1 MTTFA
6 ILSGKALKG
15 AIASYGKTASTFAER
30 THQLAYSALLHV
42 ENHHDAVY
50 CNAIFA
56 ATPKNYRGALVTW
69 FKSFGKVSFDAAKS
83 EFTYSK
89 GKKSD
94 LPTALMVSP
103 ADYAK
108 AKADTTDKA
117 GKSLLERLEA
127 MVESTF
133 KSEKAT
139 DDDRTLASAVNKVLL
154 AHKRTMPK
162 AEEPAKSNVVPIQP
176 EGAKAE
182 AKQEAPKAAKPK
194 VAKADKPAKVAPK
207 ADTSEGGMM
216 TAREA
221 AAEQRARLAAASQSV
236 AA

>member
-1 MTTFA
+1 MTAFA
-6 ILSGKALKG
+6 ILSGKALKS

-42 ENHHDAVY
+42 ENHHDAIY
-50 CNAIFA
+50 CNAIYT
-56 ATPKNYRGALVTW
+56 ATPKNYRGAVVAW
-69 FKSFGKVSFDAAKS
+69 FKAFGKISFDAAKA

-89 GKKSD
+89 GRKSD
-94 LPTALMVSP
+94 LPTALTVSP

-108 AKADTTDKA
+108 AKSDTADKA
-117 GKSLLERLEA
+117 GKSLLERLES
-127 MVESTF
+127 MMEGVLDSD
-133 KSEKAT
+133 KAT
-139 DDDRTLASAVNKVLL
+139 DQDRAVASAVNKVL
-154 AHKRTMPK
+154 ASFKRTMPK
-162 AEEPAKSNVVPIQP
+162 AEEPKSNVVPLAGKP
-176 EGAKAE
+176 E

-194 VAKADKPAKVAPK
+194 VAKADKAAKAAPK
-207 ADTSEGGMM
+207 SDSSEGGMM